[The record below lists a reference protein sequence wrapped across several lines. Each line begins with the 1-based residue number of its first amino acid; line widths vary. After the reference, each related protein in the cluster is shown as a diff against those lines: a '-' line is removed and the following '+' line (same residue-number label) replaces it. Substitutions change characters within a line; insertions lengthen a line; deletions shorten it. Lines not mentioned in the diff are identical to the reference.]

1 MISELTQ
8 FPFSSSFRFH
18 GCRETE
24 PDWDKDLAEDVK
36 DECQAKYG
44 PVTSI
49 HVEKES
55 AGEIY
60 VTFANLDASRKA
72 LDGLN
77 GRFFGGKPISAQ

>member
-1 MISELTQ
+1 MT
-8 FPFSSSFRFH
+8 R
-18 GCRETE
+18 
-24 PDWDKDLAEDVK
+24 
-36 DECQAKYG
+36 
-44 PVTSI
+44 I

-60 VTFANLDASRKA
+60 LTFADLDASRKA